1 MKNHPRQ
8 LCIVNPPLHPVYEDR
23 NIRAIFRPM
32 SGLDATLNDQADK
45 GIRQMIGHE
54 FVWRFIGFRGK
65 LPTWMP
71 ADPEDIDAY
80 FEVMETER
88 PAWGNLLFYE
98 FDLDIIR
105 VEKLDA

>member
-1 MKNHPRQ
+1 MPLNK

-32 SGLDATLNDQADK
+32 TGLDATLNDQADPGLK
-45 GIRQMIGHE
+45 QMIGHE
-54 FVWRFIGFRGK
+54 FVWRFVGFRGK

-71 ADPEDIDAY
+71 ADPEDLDAY
-80 FEVMETER
+80 FEVVEAKCPEWS
-88 PAWGNLLFYE
+88 ALLTYE
-98 FDLDIIR
+98 FDLDNIR